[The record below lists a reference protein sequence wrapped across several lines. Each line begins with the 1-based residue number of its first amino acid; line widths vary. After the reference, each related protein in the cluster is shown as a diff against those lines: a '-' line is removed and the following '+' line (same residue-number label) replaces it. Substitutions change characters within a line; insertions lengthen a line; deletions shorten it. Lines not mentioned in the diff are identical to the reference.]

1 MHFAGTMKHM
11 DETMDK
17 AIALQA
23 AEWFFR
29 LQEAEASEADQ
40 RACAAWRAAD
50 PMHETAWQRAQQVS
64 GMLGGVPGKL
74 AHATLQRSHVESRR
88 HAVKALALL
97 VVAGGAGWQGWRS
110 EPVRLRLAQYS
121 TRTGERRQV
130 QLADGTAVHLNTST
144 GINTQLDAKQRLI
157 ELEAGEVLIQTGK
170 GHAAAGQ
177 PAFSPL
183 VVATRHGQLQPLGTR
198 FIVRQSADDTQLAV
212 LEGAVEIT
220 TREGEQRVIEA
231 GWQTRFNDHAIMPP
245 SAVLANADSWTRGIL
260 HAREMRLADFAAELA
275 RYRQGIVR
283 CAPEVAELKISG
295 AFQLADT
302 DQVFASLPMVL
313 PVKVSYLTRYWV
325 TFSPA

>member
-1 MHFAGTMKHM
+1 MHSAGTMKHM

-121 TRTGERRQV
+121 TRIGERRQV
-130 QLADGTAVHLNTST
+130 QLADGTAVHLNTAT

-170 GHAAAGQ
+170 GQAAAGQ
-177 PAFSPL
+177 PARPL

-245 SAVLANADSWTRGIL
+245 STVLANADSWTRGIL

-283 CAPEVAELKISG
+283 CAPDVAELKISG
-295 AFQLADT
+295 AFQVADT